1 VRVRVEGRGL
11 TTLTLDVA
19 TDVGTFG
26 ADVGPPPPADVGT
39 SGANAGGG
47 GGDVARP
54 PWEGTLATYVAVVPP
69 SHLKG
74 PLLPGGGTRGLGP
87 PPRTNEIGPNLGPGV
102 QVWKKGGEHQ
112 GLVWVGCWYCFAPN
126 EKAARLENVQR

>member
-1 VRVRVEGRGL
+1 VSSEGRGL

-26 ADVGPPPPADVGT
+26 ADVGPPPPPDVGT

-54 PWEGTLATYVAVVPP
+54 PWEGTLATYIAVVPP

-74 PLLPGGGTRGLGP
+74 PLL
-87 PPRTNEIGPNLGPGV
+87 
-102 QVWKKGGEHQ
+102 QVRSGQVYYSAE
-112 GLVWVGCWYCFAPN
+112 V
-126 EKAARLENVQR
+126 